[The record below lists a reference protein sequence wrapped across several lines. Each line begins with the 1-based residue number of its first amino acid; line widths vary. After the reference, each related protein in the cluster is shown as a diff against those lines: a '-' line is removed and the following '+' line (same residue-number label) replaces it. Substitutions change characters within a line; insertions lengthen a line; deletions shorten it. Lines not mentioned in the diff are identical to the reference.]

1 MATVTESTTVEET
14 VLSSTSRSTFSR
26 KSATYTASTFTAF
39 EYGSSYEYHGMYN
52 NIEGDKTDSNAKSD
66 LEMEQ
71 NSSLIMH
78 QQQQSSEKQTTM
90 SGEQKTS
97 GLFDD
102 LDDLFGTLT
111 AEEVA
116 ELSIVDPDVRL

>member
-71 NSSLIMH
+71 NSSLQVNLFH
-78 QQQQSSEKQTTM
+78 KHLFLPQLTYNCSLNYKCNTWKFQAQNM
-90 SGEQKTS
+90 SRKCCVHK
-97 GLFDD
+97 LFWM
-102 LDDLFGTLT
+102 
-111 AEEVA
+111 
-116 ELSIVDPDVRL
+116 

>member
-71 NSSLIMH
+71 NSSL
-78 QQQQSSEKQTTM
+78 QVN
-90 SGEQKTS
+90 
-97 GLFDD
+97 LFHKH
-102 LDDLFGTLT
+102 LFLPQLT
-111 AEEVA
+111 YNYS
-116 ELSIVDPDVRL
+116 LNYKCNT